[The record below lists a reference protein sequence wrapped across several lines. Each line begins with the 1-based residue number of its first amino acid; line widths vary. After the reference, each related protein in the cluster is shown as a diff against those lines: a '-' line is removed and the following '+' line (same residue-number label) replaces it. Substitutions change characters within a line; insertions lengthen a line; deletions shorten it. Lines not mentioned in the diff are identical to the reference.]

1 MARPLRIQY
10 VGAFY
15 HITSRGNE
23 RRSIFKNRRDREKLL
38 SFFSEAVARFGVSI
52 HCYCLMENHYHLL
65 LEISELNLSQA
76 LHLINAGYTTYF
88 NRVYNRSGHL
98 FQGRYRAILVERDQY
113 ASVLSRYIHLNP
125 VRAGIA
131 KSPENYPWSSYGG
144 YLNPKEKPV
153 WLKTSLILGYFGGSV
168 GQAKRKY
175 REFVEDTSREAV
187 SDPLS
192 GVTSGV
198 ILGSESFIEWI
209 RDHVIK
215 GKQVDR
221 DLPSLRQLQARLS
234 VNQVKDMVEHSLE
247 CQRWLRDV
255 CIYYCHRY
263 TGETLKRIG
272 EMFGGMG
279 ESAVS
284 QAIRRLNQRM
294 SEDKRL
300 EKEVLKL
307 EQKIVGL

>member
-1 MARPLRIQY
+1 
-10 VGAFY
+10 
-15 HITSRGNE
+15 
-23 RRSIFKNRRDREKLL
+23 
-38 SFFSEAVARFGVSI
+38 
-52 HCYCLMENHYHLL
+52 MENHYQLL